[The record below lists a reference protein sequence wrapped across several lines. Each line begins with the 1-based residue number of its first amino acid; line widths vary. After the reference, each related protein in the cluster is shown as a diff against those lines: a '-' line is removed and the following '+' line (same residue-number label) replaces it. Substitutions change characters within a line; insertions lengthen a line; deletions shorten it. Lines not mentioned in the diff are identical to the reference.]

1 MRKSYGDLL
10 GYVHKGKHYCVGCA
24 EQMARD
30 RGLRI
35 SDDYLIQ
42 SDEWLPVYDSSKSFR
57 FPGCSKCGVVIGY
70 IVCNW

>member
-1 MRKSYGDLL
+1 MAKSYGDLL

-42 SDEWLPVYDSSKSFR
+42 YLTKSELSDYRNSGSQVLSIT
-57 FPGCSKCGVVIGY
+57 VVGKK
-70 IVCNW
+70 